1 MSENNI
7 LRLKTPDR
15 QESADYSDA
24 LRLDFFEI
32 LQHARVSALYQPIV
46 DIKRQ
51 AIFGYESLIRGP
63 SDSPLHSPVML
74 FDAAR
79 REGRLTEL
87 DLLCRKAGIRGFKE
101 RRLGGKLFL
110 NATPQGLMEPQHRS
124 GLTLEFL
131 HEIGL
136 TPENVVIEITEQYPL
151 TDFTFMDHALAHYR
165 KMGFE
170 IAIDDLGAGYSG
182 LRRWSELR
190 PEYVKI
196 DRHFIQNI
204 HEDAIKQSFVRSI
217 VDIAKGMNCHVI
229 AEGIESYEESQ
240 TLIDMGIGFGQGYYF
255 AKPQSSPPYT
265 ISSALFRITK
275 RSRTKNLLWQSRENI
290 ADLLHKAPSLRASNT
305 LEETYMLFARDEN
318 LSAVTVVDEQ
328 QSPIGL
334 VRRSKL
340 YSTFSS
346 QYGRALHGAKS
357 VLNCMDRSFV
367 LVEKHWNIEDVS
379 GLVTDNMKSQIE
391 ADFVI
396 VDEGRY
402 AGLGKVV
409 GLLKK
414 ITDLQIRNA
423 RYANPL
429 TLLPGNVPIFEYL
442 DQLIADQ
449 QSFTVAYC
457 DIDNFKPYNDVYGYG
472 EGDKVIKLIADILR
486 TNSHPCDDFIG
497 HVGGD
502 DFIVVFSSND
512 WMQRCKNILAD
523 FEQQIPD
530 LYNNEDVSRGG
541 ILSQS
546 REGEE
551 RFFPIMTLS
560 IGAVIPHTDQAIT
573 HDDVANMASQA
584 KHHAK
589 AIRGNSLFIERRA
602 NC

>member
-1 MSENNI
+1 MSENI
-7 LRLKTPDR
+7 LRLRTVDR
-15 QESADYSDA
+15 EDTCDYSDE
-24 LRLDFFEI
+24 LRLHFFEI

-46 DIKRQ
+46 DFKRQ
-51 AIFGYESLIRGP
+51 TVFGYESLIRGP

-79 REGRLTEL
+79 REGRLTDL
-87 DLLCRKAGIRGFKE
+87 DLLCRKTGIRGFKE

-131 HEIGL
+131 HELGL

-204 HEDAIKQSFVRSI
+204 HEDSIKQSFVRSI
-217 VDIAKGMNCHVI
+217 VDIANGLNCHVI

-240 TLIDMGIGFGQGYYF
+240 TLVEMGIGFGQGYYF
-255 AKPQSSPPYT
+255 SKPQSSPPYT
-265 ISSALFRITK
+265 ISSALFRVAH
-275 RSRTKNLLWQSRENI
+275 RARTRNLLWQSRENI
-290 ADLLHKAPSLRASNT
+290 ADLLHKAPCLHANNT
-305 LEETYMLFARDEN
+305 LEESYALFANDDN
-318 LSAVTVVDEQ
+318 LSAVTVVDENL
-328 QSPIGL
+328 SPVGL

-379 GLVTDNMKSQIE
+379 SLVTDNMKTQIE

-402 AGLGKVV
+402 AGLGKVL

-442 DQLIADQ
+442 DQLIAEQ

-457 DIDNFKPYNDVYGYG
+457 DLDNFKPYNDVYGYG
-472 EGDKVIKLIADILR
+472 EGDKVIKLIAEILR
-486 TNSHPCDDFIG
+486 SNAHPCDDFVG

-502 DFIVVFSSND
+502 DFIVVFSSAD
-512 WMQRCKNILAD
+512 WMTRCQRILAD
-523 FEQQIPD
+523 FEHQIPD
-530 LYNNEDVSRGG
+530 LYNDTDILRGG

-546 REGEE
+546 REGED
-551 RFFPIMTLS
+551 RFFPIMSLS
-560 IGAVIPHTDQAIT
+560 IGAVIPNTTQTLT
-573 HDDVANMASQA
+573 HGDVANMASQA

-589 AIRGNSLFIERRA
+589 AIKGNSLFIERRV
-602 NC
+602 NS

>member
-1 MSENNI
+1 MSDNV
-7 LRLKTPDR
+7 LRLRTADR
-15 QESADYSDA
+15 EESSDYSEE
-24 LRLDFFEI
+24 LRLNFFEI
-32 LQHARVSALYQPIV
+32 LQQARVSALYQPIV
-46 DIKRQ
+46 DFKRQ
-51 AIFGYESLIRGP
+51 SILGYESLIRGP

-87 DLLCRKAGIRGFKE
+87 DLLCRRTGIRGFKE

-151 TDFTFMDHALAHYR
+151 TDFTFMDHALTHYR

-204 HEDAIKQSFVRSI
+204 HEDSIKQSFVRSI
-217 VDIAKGMNCHVI
+217 VDIAKGLNCHVI
-229 AEGIESYEESQ
+229 AEGIETHEESQ
-240 TLIDMGIGFGQGYYF
+240 TLVEMGIRFGQGYYF
-255 AKPQSSPPYT
+255 SKPQSSPPYT
-265 ISSALFRITK
+265 ISSALFRMS
-275 RSRTKNLLWQSRENI
+275 SRVRTRNLLWQSRENI
-290 ADLLHKAPSLRASNT
+290 ADLLHKAPCLKASNS
-305 LEETYMLFARDEN
+305 LEESYVLFSRDEN
-318 LSAVTVVDEQ
+318 LSAVTVVDDQ
-328 QSPIGL
+328 QCPIGL

-357 VLNCMDRSFV
+357 VLTCMDQSFV
-367 LVEKHWNIEDVS
+367 LVEKQWNIEDVS
-379 GLVTDNMKSQIE
+379 SLITDSMKTQIE

-402 AGLGKVV
+402 AGVGKVL

-442 DQLIADQ
+442 DQMIAEQ
-449 QSFTVAYC
+449 QNFTVAYC

-472 EGDKVIKLIADILR
+472 EGDKVIKLIAEILR
-486 TNSHPCDDFIG
+486 SNAHPCDDFIG
-497 HVGGD
+497 HVDGD
-502 DFIVVFSSND
+502 DFIIVFSSTD
-512 WMQRCKNILAD
+512 WIVRCQKILAD
-523 FEQQIPD
+523 FEQQIPN
-530 LYNNEDVSRGG
+530 LYNNDDIQRGG

-546 REGEE
+546 REGED
-551 RFFPIMTLS
+551 RFFPVMSLS
-560 IGAVIPHTDQAIT
+560 IGSVIPNTRLPIT

-589 AIRGNSLFIERRA
+589 AIRGNSLFIERRV
-602 NC
+602 NV

>member
-1 MSENNI
+1 MSENI
-7 LRLKTPDR
+7 LRLRPSDR
-15 QESADYSDA
+15 MAPADYSEE
-24 LRLDFFEI
+24 LRLNFFEI
-32 LQHARVSALYQPIV
+32 LENSRVSALYQPIV
-46 DIKRQ
+46 DFKRQ
-51 AIFGYESLIRGP
+51 SIFGYESLIRGP

-79 REGRLTEL
+79 REGRLTDL
-87 DLLCRKAGIRGFKE
+87 DLLCRKTGIRGFKE

-136 TPENVVIEITEQYPL
+136 TPDNVVIEITEQYPL
-151 TDFTFMDHALAHYR
+151 SDFTFMDHALTHYR

-170 IAIDDLGAGYSG
+170 IALDDLGAGHSG

-204 HEDAIKQSFVRSI
+204 HEDSIKQSFVRSI
-217 VDIAKGMNCHVI
+217 VDIAKGLNCHVI
-229 AEGIESYEESQ
+229 AEGIESHEESQ
-240 TLIDMGIGFGQGYYF
+240 TLVEMGIRFGQGYYF
-255 AKPQSSPPYT
+255 SKPQSSPPYT
-265 ISSALFRITK
+265 ISSALFHVS
-275 RSRTKNLLWQSRENI
+275 SRVRTRNLLWQSRENI
-290 ADLLHKAPSLRASNT
+290 ADLLHKAPCLNEHNSLDESYA
-305 LEETYMLFARDEN
+305 LFSKDEN
-318 LSAVTVVDEQ
+318 LSAVTVVDDQ
-328 QSPIGL
+328 QRPIGL

-357 VLNCMDRSFV
+357 VLTYMDRSFV
-367 LVEKHWNIEDVS
+367 LVEQRWNIEVVS
-379 GLVTDNMKSQIE
+379 SLVTDNMQSQIE

-402 AGLGKVV
+402 AGIGKVL

-429 TLLPGNVPIFEYL
+429 TLLPGNVPIYEYL
-442 DQLIADQ
+442 EQLITEQ
-449 QSFTVAYC
+449 QDFTVAYC

-472 EGDKVIKLIADILR
+472 EGDKVIKLVAEILR
-486 TNSHPCDDFIG
+486 TNVHPVDDFVG

-502 DFIVVFSSND
+502 DFIVVFSSAD
-512 WMQRCKNILAD
+512 WIVRCKRILAD
-523 FEQQIPD
+523 FEQQIPH
-530 LYNNEDVSRGG
+530 LYNNDDILRGG

-546 REGEE
+546 RDGEN
-551 RFFPIMTLS
+551 RFFPIMSLS
-560 IGAVIPHTDQAIT
+560 IGAVIPNTRLSLT

-589 AIRGNSLFIERRA
+589 AIRGNSLFIERRV
-602 NC
+602 NV

>member
-1 MSENNI
+1 MNENV
-7 LRLKTPDR
+7 LRLRQADR
-15 QESADYSDA
+15 DECGDYSEE
-24 LRLDFFEI
+24 LRLHFFEI
-32 LQHARVSALYQPIV
+32 LQHSRVSALFQPIV

-51 AIFGYESLIRGP
+51 TIFGYESLIRGP

-79 REGRLTEL
+79 REGRLTDL
-87 DLLCRKAGIRGFKE
+87 DLLCRKTGIRGFKE
-101 RRLGGKLFL
+101 RRLDGKLFL
-110 NATPQGLMEPQHRS
+110 NATPQSLMEPQHRS

-131 HEIGL
+131 QEIGL
-136 TPENVVIEITEQYPL
+136 TPDNVVIEITEQYPL

-204 HEDAIKQSFVRSI
+204 HEDVIKQSFVRSI
-217 VDIAKGMNCHVI
+217 VDIAKGLNCHVI

-240 TLIDMGIGFGQGYYF
+240 TLADMGIGFGQGYYF
-255 AKPQSSPPYT
+255 SKPQSSPPYT
-265 ISSALFRITK
+265 ISSALFRVAN
-275 RSRTKNLLWQSRENI
+275 RSRTRNLLWQSRENI
-290 ADLLHKAPSLRASNT
+290 ADLLHKAPALHARNT
-305 LEETYMLFARDEN
+305 LEETYLLFSKDEN
-318 LSAVTVVDEQ
+318 LSAVTVVDDQ
-328 QSPIGL
+328 QCPIGL
-334 VRRSKL
+334 VRRSRL

-346 QYGRALHGAKS
+346 QYGRSLHGAKS

-379 GLVTDNMKSQIE
+379 GLVTDNMKSQLE

-396 VDEGRY
+396 VEEGRY
-402 AGLGKVV
+402 AGLGKVL

-429 TLLPGNVPIFEYL
+429 TLLPGNVPIYEYL

-449 QSFTVAYC
+449 QGFTVAYC

-472 EGDKVIKLIADILR
+472 EGDKVIKLIAEILR
-486 TNSHPCDDFIG
+486 SNSHHCDDFIG

-512 WMQRCKNILAD
+512 WMQRCNNILAD

-530 LYNNEDVSRGG
+530 LYSDEDILRGG

-546 REGEE
+546 REGDE

-560 IGAVIPHTDQAIT
+560 IGAVIPNTRQPLT
-573 HDDVANMASQA
+573 HDEVANLASQA

-589 AIRGNSLFIERRA
+589 AIRGNSLFVERRT
-602 NC
+602 NG